1 MFFRLSDVTPH
12 SVSGRQARFQ
22 FASLKCVIIAMV
34 IIIII
39 MIMESQIYSLAKV
52 LLKQHVATFSAHRKA
67 AE

>member
-1 MFFRLSDVTPH
+1 MTPQ
-12 SVSGRQARFQ
+12 SVSGRQARFK

-34 IIIII
+34 IIII

-52 LLKQHVATFSAHRKA
+52 LLEQHVATFSEQRKA